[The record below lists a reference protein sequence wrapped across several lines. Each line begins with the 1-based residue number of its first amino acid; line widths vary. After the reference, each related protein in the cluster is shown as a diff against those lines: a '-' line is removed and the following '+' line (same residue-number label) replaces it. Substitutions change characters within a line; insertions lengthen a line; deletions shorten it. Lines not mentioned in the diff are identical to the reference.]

1 MSLRTD
7 TSGSKVSSSAMSAMS
22 QMLLIQ
28 RYESQCVNK
37 KLVDEKSHRYLMNT
51 TWVEDRFSQDK
62 YKLAYFHF
70 LLRKGSVSPELYIP
84 EANIQLVQDQVLEND
99 D

>member
-1 MSLRTD
+1 
-7 TSGSKVSSSAMSAMS
+7 MS

-28 RYESQCVNK
+28 RYESQFVNK

-62 YKLAYFHF
+62 YKLAYFQFHF